1 MKGVCKME
9 SRNFKLDTEWNV
21 IHYPERPNGFGI
33 LAIGDERHFVNRSS
47 SFWTQNEGKRA
58 MLNILKNE
66 GYTVFYS
73 NLYGRHWGSEKAVD
87 LTLRLCS
94 HIVRNEILNT
104 SFHIVA
110 EGMGALVALKLLA
123 QGDLKIRS
131 LVLINPILSLSTHLE
146 QEKENKFFYK
156 RLVAELENAYET
168 DIAKLLQKL
177 GQEAARPAFNK
188 DTPVKIIHVLSGN
201 RAYKQSS
208 ILKELSVHW
217 EKAHLPVTI
226 SYVLPEKMRQV
237 GSQIVH
243 FFTKHEQVL

>member
-1 MKGVCKME
+1 ME

-33 LAIGDERHFVNRSS
+33 LTIGDERHFVNSSS
-47 SFWTQNEGKRA
+47 SFWTQNEGKRSL
-58 MLNILKNE
+58 LNIWKKD

-73 NLYGRHWGSEKAVD
+73 NLYGRHWGSEKAVE

-104 SFHIVA
+104 SFHLVA
-110 EGMGALVALKLLA
+110 EGMGALVALKLLKHS
-123 QGDLKIRS
+123 DFKIRS
-131 LVLINPILSLSTHLE
+131 LVLINPVLSLSTQLE

-156 RLVAELENAYET
+156 KLVAELEAAYET
-168 DIAKLLQKL
+168 DIKTLLESL
-177 GQEAARPAFNK
+177 EGESSRPAFSN

-208 ILKELSVHW
+208 IIKELSVEW
-217 EKAHLPVTI
+217 DKDDLPVTI
-226 SYVLPEKMRQV
+226 SYVLPEKMLQV
-237 GSQIVH
+237 GSQIVQ
-243 FFTKHEQVL
+243 FFRKHEQVL

>member
-1 MKGVCKME
+1 ME

-33 LAIGDERHFVNRSS
+33 LTIGDERHFVNDSS
-47 SFWTQNEGKRA
+47 SFWTQNEGKRSL
-58 MLNILKNE
+58 LNIWKKE

-87 LTLRLCS
+87 LTMRLCS

-104 SFHIVA
+104 SFHVVA

-123 QGDLKIRS
+123 HSDFKIRS
-131 LVLINPILSLSTHLE
+131 LILINPILSLSKHLE

-156 RLVAELENAYET
+156 KLVAELEAAYET
-168 DIAKLLQKL
+168 NISTLLESL
-177 GQEAARPAFNK
+177 DEISSSPAFK
-188 DTPVKIIHVLSGN
+188 KETPVKIIHVLSGN

-208 ILKELSVHW
+208 ILNELSAEW
-217 EKAHLPVTI
+217 EKDGLPVTV
-226 SYVLPEKMRQV
+226 SYVLPEKKLQV

-243 FFTKHEQVL
+243 FFTKYEQVL